1 MDLLHLS
8 QRLRELRT
16 AQGMTLEQLAA
27 KSSLSKGF
35 LSQVENF
42 RVTPSLKALDRL
54 AAALGVTMTDLFQP
68 CGAAP
73 EYSFG
78 SLDAGEELTRD
89 DNLRYGLRYFALAY
103 KQIGRRMDPFL
114 VEYRPSGLMRDFAL
128 HDTEEFYLVL
138 EGSVDFYLNKEKTCR
153 VMKKGDTLYMK
164 PNLPHR
170 AVLHAGC
177 LYAKALILYSKPE

>member
-8 QRLRELRT
+8 QRLRELRN

-35 LSQVENF
+35 LSQIENF

-54 AAALGVTMTDLFQP
+54 ANALGVTMTDLFQP
-68 CGAAP
+68 DGAAP

-78 SLDAGEELTRD
+78 SLDGGEELTRD
-89 DNLRYGLRYFALAY
+89 DNLQFGLRYYALAY

-114 VEYRPSGLMRDFAL
+114 VEYRPSDQMRDFAM
-128 HDTEEFYLVL
+128 HDAEEFFLVL
-138 EGSVDFYLNKEKTCR
+138 EGAVDFYLNGEKTCR
-153 VMKKGDTLYMK
+153 VMQKGDTLYMK

-170 AVLHAGC
+170 VALHAGC
-177 LYAKALILYSKPE
+177 TCAKALILYSKPE